1 MDESSSPGEQPRRG
15 HETSD
20 ANIRSLIISGVL
32 LCCLVIAGLLVSGG
46 VFHYFVGHQGLG
58 PPASPFEDVRMLPP
72 EPRLQVFAPKDLKQY
87 KAEQG
92 EILNSYGWVDQK
104 AGVVRIPIDRAMD
117 ILVQKGLPV
126 RGATPPKLGILK
138 SSELKSGQE
147 AGKATQRGC
156 WPQPKRDSLCS
167 PCLSNLNTE
176 HAEHLRDLC
185 VEAFLATEATEALT
199 TLSPVAERGRN
210 EFDGSR

>member
-1 MDESSSPGEQPRRG
+1 MDESSGPGGQPRRS

-20 ANIRSLIISGVL
+20 ANIRNLIISGVL

-72 EPRLQVFAPKDLKQY
+72 EPRLQVSAPKDLKQY
-87 KAEQG
+87 KAAQG

-126 RGATPPKLGILK
+126 RGTTPAKQGILK
-138 SSELKSGQE
+138 TSERNSGQG

-156 WPQPKRDSLCS
+156 WPQPKRDSLCP
-167 PCLSNLNTE
+167 PCLSSLNTE
-176 HAEHLRDLC
+176 HTEHLSDPS
-185 VEAFLATEATEALT
+185 A
-199 TLSPVAERGRN
+199 
-210 EFDGSR
+210 DGLFWPRRTRRR